1 MKYLIGSIVTIIIGY
16 IFSGMLSGVGVSDAY
31 MSYIN
36 EVTLSVI
43 FLSGIVSFWGY
54 LILDK
59 LNKEKDLNEE
69 IYNITMIKLDEV
81 KILHLAYF
89 VFKNK
94 EENTMIISIWKKQ
107 DLQLIKELP
116 TEVLSAIETTIEMLD
131 ENYGTER
138 TAEDQNTGF

>member
-31 MSYIN
+31 MSYIK

-59 LNKEKDLNEE
+59 LNKEKDLNED
-69 IYNITMIKLDEV
+69 I
-81 KILHLAYF
+81 
-89 VFKNK
+89 KNK
-94 EENTMIISIWKKQ
+94 
-107 DLQLIKELP
+107 L
-116 TEVLSAIETTIEMLD
+116 
-131 ENYGTER
+131 
-138 TAEDQNTGF
+138 

>member
-31 MSYIN
+31 MSCIN

-59 LNKEKDLNEE
+59 LNKEKDLNED
-69 IYNITMIKLDEV
+69 IKNTC
-81 KILHLAYF
+81 
-89 VFKNK
+89 NK
-94 EENTMIISIWKKQ
+94 K
-107 DLQLIKELP
+107 
-116 TEVLSAIETTIEMLD
+116 
-131 ENYGTER
+131 
-138 TAEDQNTGF
+138 

>member
-43 FLSGIVSFWGY
+43 SFWGY

-59 LNKEKDLNEE
+59 LNKEKDLNED
-69 IYNITMIKLDEV
+69 IKNTC
-81 KILHLAYF
+81 
-89 VFKNK
+89 NK
-94 EENTMIISIWKKQ
+94 K
-107 DLQLIKELP
+107 
-116 TEVLSAIETTIEMLD
+116 
-131 ENYGTER
+131 
-138 TAEDQNTGF
+138 

>member
-1 MKYLIGSIVTIIIGY
+1 MRYGFAVDIIQKKWNKGDGAKYIMKYLIGSIVTIIIGY

-59 LNKEKDLNEE
+59 LNKEKDLNED
-69 IYNITMIKLDEV
+69 IKNTC
-81 KILHLAYF
+81 
-89 VFKNK
+89 NK
-94 EENTMIISIWKKQ
+94 K
-107 DLQLIKELP
+107 
-116 TEVLSAIETTIEMLD
+116 
-131 ENYGTER
+131 
-138 TAEDQNTGF
+138 

>member
-16 IFSGMLSGVGVSDAY
+16 IFFFFLSGEGGSDAY

-59 LNKEKDLNEE
+59 LNKEKDLNED
-69 IYNITMIKLDEV
+69 I
-81 KILHLAYF
+81 
-89 VFKNK
+89 KNK
-94 EENTMIISIWKKQ
+94 
-107 DLQLIKELP
+107 L
-116 TEVLSAIETTIEMLD
+116 
-131 ENYGTER
+131 
-138 TAEDQNTGF
+138 

>member
-59 LNKEKDLNEE
+59 LNKEKDLNEDIKNTCNKKYFQ
-69 IYNITMIKLDEV
+69 IYIITMISLDEI
-81 KILHLAYF
+81 KYSSSLFCFQI
-89 VFKNK
+89 K
-94 EENTMIISIWKKQ
+94 EE
-107 DLQLIKELP
+107 
-116 TEVLSAIETTIEMLD
+116 
-131 ENYGTER
+131 
-138 TAEDQNTGF
+138 